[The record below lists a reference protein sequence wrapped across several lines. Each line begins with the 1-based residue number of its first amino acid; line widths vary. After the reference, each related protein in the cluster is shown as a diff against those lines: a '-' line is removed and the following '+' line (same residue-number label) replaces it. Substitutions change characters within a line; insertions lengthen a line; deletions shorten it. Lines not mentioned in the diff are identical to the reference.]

1 VACILLETLEAMAP
15 QVPEPS
21 VDLNQV
27 REEFHNA
34 VLQEVRLGRT
44 KALAKAMDRVI
55 QSRDE
60 QLKLAGVT
68 LEEIQAINQQAKKS
82 LKKPKR

>member
-1 VACILLETLEAMAP
+1 MLETLEAMAP

-27 REEFHNA
+27 RERFHNA

-68 LEEIQAINQQAKKS
+68 LEEIQAINQQAKKA
-82 LKKPKR
+82 